1 MEGSG
6 LHLPWVEEAAGMFC
20 VHHFHPSGKEEK
32 AVFFRP
38 NSDILSSL
46 APLGGYQTLASLT
59 IFPESS
65 ACFLNSAGI

>member
-6 LHLPWVEEAAGMFC
+6 WHLPWAEEAATVFC
-20 VHHFHPSGKEEK
+20 VHHFHPSGREKK

-38 NSDILSSL
+38 NSGILSSL
-46 APLGGYQTLASLT
+46 TPLGGYQTLVRLT

-65 ACFLNSAGI
+65 AWFLTSAGI